1 VQLDMKSFQEFNE
14 HEEDLLHEG
23 KSLRAVALVLRGK
36 QSVYSRSI
44 KQTKDI
50 EKKIDILSEQM
61 TSQSTLLLAA
71 LYSLSNDM
79 SGKKA

>member
-1 VQLDMKSFQEFNE
+1 MKKFQEFNE
-14 HEEDLLHEG
+14 NEEDLLHEG
-23 KSLRAVALVLRGK
+23 KSLRAVALVLRAK

-71 LYSLSNDM
+71 LYSISNDM

>member
-1 VQLDMKSFQEFNE
+1 MKKFQEFNE
-14 HEEDLLHEG
+14 NEEDLLHEG
-23 KSLRAVALVLRGK
+23 KSLRAVSLVLRGK